1 MNVISVD
8 VETNDKL
15 KMASSRMVFITL
27 SNGERVSAAPVRAS
41 VPRLQLMTMPAF
53 SGMAIKTTR
62 LRQLR
67 QETANFRDMS
77 VYHPWP

>member
-1 MNVISVD
+1 MNVISAD

-15 KMASSRMVFITL
+15 KKAKLENGVYNIID
-27 SNGERVSAAPVRAS
+27 GERVSAAPVRAS
-41 VPRLQLMTMPAF
+41 VPRLQLMTMLAF

-62 LRQLR
+62 LRHLR